1 MPSNMA
7 HKVLLFGWQE
17 SLDMKLFNAFPSR
30 INSFFLWGVLAALPV
45 ALAACGSGLYF
56 RAPNCQ
62 DLTGYKISKSAI
74 SLPTNGAAITSASLV
89 NATDSGNTNG
99 DYCKLLGSIYP
110 EDKTA
115 PDIKFQI
122 NIPKNWNQKALQYGG
137 GGYNGSIPN
146 TLTWTTLGLKNID
159 TPLKQ
164 GYVTFASDS
173 GHQAPNNDDASFAMN
188 NEALLNFGY
197 MHIKKTRDVMVA
209 MTKAFQ
215 GQEPRRVYFQ
225 GGSTGGREALTAA
238 MRWPE
243 SYDGVLPN
251 YPTANFMGLR
261 LWGVAL
267 GRAIYDNNSAGWI
280 PPAMVRKIATQSL
293 ARCDALDGVLDGL
306 VSNMTACRAQSD
318 KMIQEMAC
326 KNGETG
332 SPENCLTSV
341 QISKT
346 LDVYHN
352 GFKLPYSFVNGIDNY
367 PGYNSQEGIT
377 MQIGSQP
384 GYKEPP
390 VSGPN
395 AHHVSRADQ
404 FIKYFVAR
412 DPNFNLLSLDIQNP
426 GKWKDRIISLSDIL
440 GATTPDWSAFEAK
453 GGKVLWV
460 QGNDD
465 PSVSPHANIN
475 VYNSI
480 VKKMGQAKV
489 DGFMKLYLVPGLAH
503 GGGNFSPEWDN
514 LNALDTWVEKGIAPT
529 KLVTFDGTN
538 SATKGRS
545 RPLCEYPTWPK
556 YNGSGDVNL
565 AANYSCAV
573 K

>member
-1 MPSNMA
+1 M
-7 HKVLLFGWQE
+7 
-17 SLDMKLFNAFPSR
+17 
-30 INSFFLWGVLAALPV
+30 WGTIAVLPV
-45 ALAACGSGLYF
+45 VLVACGGDIYF
-56 RAPNCQ
+56 RSGDCRALM
-62 DLTGYKISKSAI
+62 DFKILSSQI
-74 SLPTNGAAITSASLV
+74 SLPTNGAKITD
-89 NATDSGNTNG
+89 ATYVGESDAGNTNG
-99 DYCKLLGSIYP
+99 NYCKLMGVISP
-110 EDKTA
+110 VDKTA
-115 PDIKFQI
+115 PDIKFQV
-122 NIPKNWNQKALQYGG
+122 NIPKDWNQKALQYGG

-146 TLTWTTLGLKNID
+146 TLTWTTLGLKSID

-173 GHQAPNNDDASFAMN
+173 GHQAPNSDDASFALN
-188 NEALLNFGY
+188 DESLLNYGY

-209 MTKAFQ
+209 LTKAFQ
-215 GQEPRRVYFQ
+215 GQEPRRIYFQ

-261 LWGVAL
+261 LWGAAL

-280 PPAMVRKIATQSL
+280 PPTMVNKIASL
-293 ARCDALDGVLDGL
+293 SISRCDALDGVVDGL
-306 VSNMTACRAQSD
+306 VSNMSACRAQSD
-318 KMIQEMAC
+318 KMIQELAC
-326 KNGETG
+326 KNGEIG
-332 SPENCLTSV
+332 YPENCLTPV

-352 GFKLPYSFVNGIDNY
+352 GFTLPYSFANGVNNY

-384 GYKEPP
+384 GYIEPP

-404 FIKYFVAR
+404 FVKYFVAR

-426 GKWKDRIISLSDIL
+426 GKWKDRIISLSEIL

-465 PSVSPHANIN
+465 PSVSPYANID

-480 VKKMGQAKV
+480 VKRMGQDKV
-489 DGFMKLYLVPGLAH
+489 SGFMKLYLVPGLAH
-503 GGGNFSPEWDN
+503 GGGNFSPVWDN
-514 LNALDTWVEKGIAPT
+514 LNALDKWVEKGIAPSNQ
-529 KLVTFDGTN
+529 VTFDGTTTI
-538 SATKGRS
+538 TKNRS

-556 YNGSGDVNL
+556 YNGTGDINL
-565 AANYSCAV
+565 AANYSCS

>member
-1 MPSNMA
+1 MKIVHLLSSKIKSICIWGA
-7 HKVLLFGWQE
+7 IAVLP
-17 SLDMKLFNAFPSR
+17 A
-30 INSFFLWGVLAALPV
+30 VLV
-45 ALAACGSGLYF
+45 ACGGDIYF
-56 RAPNCQ
+56 RSSDCR
-62 DLTGYKISKSAI
+62 DLMDFKILTSQI
-74 SLPTNGAAITSASLV
+74 SLPTSGAKITE
-89 NATDSGNTNG
+89 ATFVGESDAGNTNG
-99 DYCKLLGSIYP
+99 TYCKLMGVISP
-110 EDKTA
+110 VDNTA
-115 PDIKFQI
+115 PDIKFQV
-122 NIPKNWNQKALQYGG
+122 NIPKDWNQKAVQYGG

-146 TLTWTTLGLKNID
+146 TLTWTTLGLKNIA

-173 GHQAPNNDDASFAMN
+173 GHQAPNADDASFAMN
-188 NEALLNFGY
+188 DEALLNYGY

-209 MTKAFQ
+209 LTKAYH
-215 GQEPRRVYFQ
+215 GQEPRRIYFQ

-261 LWGVAL
+261 LWGAAL

-280 PPAMVRKIATQSL
+280 PPTMVNKIASL
-293 ARCDALDGVLDGL
+293 SISRCDALDGVVDGL
-306 VSNMTACRAQSD
+306 VSNMSACRAQSD
-318 KMIQEMAC
+318 KMIQELAC
-326 KNGETG
+326 KNGEIG
-332 SPENCLTSV
+332 YPENCLTPV

-352 GFKLPYSFVNGIDNY
+352 GFTLPYSFVNGVDNY

-384 GYKEPP
+384 GYIEPP

-404 FIKYFVAR
+404 FVKYFVTR

-426 GKWKDRIISLSDIL
+426 GKWKERIISLSDIL

-453 GGKVLWV
+453 GGKVLWL

-465 PSVSPHANIN
+465 PSVSPYANIN

-480 VKKMGQAKV
+480 VKKMGQSKV
-489 DGFMKLYLVPGLAH
+489 NGFMKLYLVPGLAH
-503 GGGNFSPEWDN
+503 GGGNFSPVWDN
-514 LNALDTWVEKGIAPT
+514 LNALDTWVEKGIA
-529 KLVTFDGTN
+529 LINQVTFDGT
-538 SATKGRS
+538 STATKDRS

-556 YNGSGDVNL
+556 YKGSGDINL
-565 AANYSCAV
+565 AANYSCSQ
-573 K
+573 

>member
-1 MPSNMA
+1 M
-7 HKVLLFGWQE
+7 KIFDLL
-17 SLDMKLFNAFPSR
+17 SSR
-30 INSFFLWGVLAALPV
+30 IKSLSMWGTIAVLPV
-45 ALAACGSGLYF
+45 VLVACGGDIFF
-56 RAPNCQ
+56 RSDDCRALM
-62 DLTGYKISKSAI
+62 DFKILSSQI
-74 SLPTNGAAITSASLV
+74 SLPTNGAKITA
-89 NATDSGNTNG
+89 ATYVGESDAGNTNG
-99 DYCKLLGSIYP
+99 NYCKLMGLISP
-110 EDKTA
+110 VDKTA
-115 PDIKFQI
+115 PDIKFQV
-122 NIPKNWNQKALQYGG
+122 NIPKDWNQKAVQFGG

-146 TLTWTTLGLKNID
+146 TLAWTTLGLKNIE

-173 GHQAPNNDDASFAMN
+173 GHQAPNSDDASFALN
-188 NEALLNFGY
+188 DESLLNYGY
-197 MHIKKTRDVMVA
+197 MHIKKTRDVMVSL
-209 MTKAFQ
+209 TKAFQ
-215 GQEPRRVYFQ
+215 GQEPRRIYFQ

-280 PPAMVRKIATQSL
+280 PPVMVNKIASL
-293 ARCDALDGVLDGL
+293 ANSRCDSLDGVVDGL

-318 KMIQEMAC
+318 KMIQELAC

-332 SPENCLTSV
+332 YPENCLTLV

-352 GFKLPYSFVNGIDNY
+352 GFTLPYSFVNGVNNY
-367 PGYNSQEGIT
+367 LGYNSQEGIT

-384 GYKEPP
+384 GYIEPP

-404 FIKYFVAR
+404 FVKYFVAR

-465 PSVSPHANIN
+465 PSVSPYANIA

-480 VKKMGQAKV
+480 VKKMGQDKV
-489 DGFMKLYLVPGLAH
+489 SGFMKLYLVPGLAH
-503 GGGNFSPEWDN
+503 GGGKFSPVWDN
-514 LNALDTWVEKGIAPT
+514 LNALDKWVEKGIAPT
-529 KLVTFDGTN
+529 NQVTFDGTTTI
-538 SATKGRS
+538 TKDRS
-545 RPLCEYPTWPK
+545 RPLCEYPTWSK
-556 YNGSGDVNL
+556 YNGTGDINL
-565 AANYSCAV
+565 AANYSCS